1 MFTSLES
8 WLEWLLGTTVFY
20 QGLVLISVFGFISS
34 FLYLYKIV
42 PIMEPPIKLV
52 YPRVPFRCFAWT
64 CLVPHLF
71 LFLAGLIIAKLTE
84 ILLFPLSQV
93 VVISLLTIITMY
105 IFQFSLSVTLMKD
118 PSVAHNKTSIAY
130 SAWMLVNLLVADAG
144 IYLNRFEELHQLQ
157 DAMKVKIFWDLC
169 TQMTLAIGA
178 IAGVSM
184 VIVWTSEVATMTKQP
199 VAFTKTTA
207 LRILVGSA
215 FAVVGIA
222 LWFFYPLYEMFKHM
236 NIG

>member
-8 WLEWLLGTTVFY
+8 WLEWLLRITVFY

-42 PIMEPPIKLV
+42 PIMKPPIKSAH
-52 YPRVPFRCFAWT
+52 PRVPFRCFVWV
-64 CLVPHLF
+64 CLAPHLF
-71 LFLAGLIIAKLTE
+71 LFLGGFIIAKLTDV
-84 ILLFPLSQV
+84 LLFPLSQV
-93 VVISLLTIITMY
+93 VVISLLTIVTMC
-105 IFQFSLSVTLMKD
+105 IFQFSLSAILMKG
-118 PSVAHNKTSIAY
+118 SNIAHNKISIAY
-130 SAWMLVNLLVADAG
+130 SAWMLVNLFVADAG
-144 IYLNRFEELHQLQ
+144 IYLNRFEGLHKLQ
-157 DAMKVKIFWDLC
+157 DATKIEIFWDIS

-184 VIVWTSEVATMTKQP
+184 VIVWTSEVANKTERP
-199 VAFTKTTA
+199 VAFTKNTA

-215 FAVVGIA
+215 FAVVGLG
-222 LWFFYPLYEMFKHM
+222 LWFFHPLYEIFKHM